1 MDLAQI
7 LITGSGDKVIK
18 LFLRKSRF
26 PLKGGIMQMI
36 ILYSQYIITFIK
48 IGLMVALIKD
58 LKSQHRNIF
67 LNVSQ
72 FIFNFTLV
80 KTIGIFL
87 QNKHST

>member
-1 MDLAQI
+1 
-7 LITGSGDKVIK
+7 
-18 LFLRKSRF
+18 
-26 PLKGGIMQMI
+26 
-36 ILYSQYIITFIK
+36 
-48 IGLMVALIKD
+48 MVALIKD

-80 KTIGIFL
+80 NTIGIFL